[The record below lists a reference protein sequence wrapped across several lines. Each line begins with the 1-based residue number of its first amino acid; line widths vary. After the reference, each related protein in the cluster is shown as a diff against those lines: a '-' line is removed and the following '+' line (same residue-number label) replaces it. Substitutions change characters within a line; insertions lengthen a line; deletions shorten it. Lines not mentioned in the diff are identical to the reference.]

1 MTAIPRAIKESIES
15 IAEDISIDRD
25 YEANKTRAEA
35 IRTLVEAYA
44 ITTEF
49 PQPRIF
55 SRKAGFNNE

>member
-1 MTAIPRAIKESIES
+1 MTAIQKAIKDSIDS
-15 IAEDISIDRD
+15 IADDISADRD
-25 YEANKTRAEA
+25 HEANKARSEA